1 MASTNSQLLEVS
13 NESELTL
20 VRQFELAINQGL
32 EAFNKKALELQ
43 NSSPTFR
50 DGSVTLE
57 EANAQGDPSK
67 NPDLQPAVSAIFG
80 EQLPYYLKKTTD
92 DEAKTMLREGRKLAS
107 LSAQL
112 PVSEH
117 MRFLR
122 ILGEEIQVIAEEME
136 ASILMETGKPDS
148 LCKVET
154 AKGLKWLAHAFKNAE
169 TQIDGF
175 RPMGVVQVIESFN
188 YPFAI
193 AMAGIVG
200 ALASGN
206 SLIIAGADKASAWLY
221 HFMDAAKKAI
231 DRFHLDENLVGKDF
245 AENYDKLK
253 HALIQ
258 FNIGITPRIT
268 RNANVVHFV
277 GSEATGM
284 KIKELRGNKRTII
297 EMGGP
302 NTVTVMGDAIQD
314 PAEAQKIIDMIYA
327 KVAPGAGQS
336 CSATRRVL
344 VQRGPAGRAFIE
356 GLKNKFENTDHHI
369 GNSADQKTQMGPVVD
384 RNSYTGMKDIQKL
397 AARAGFYCSGMEVDP
412 KAVPMAAHPNAQ
424 YAKPMFTVL
433 DPPLPDQ
440 ELFNETCKVTKTEYF
455 CPEVQGIEVD
465 DLDQAI
471 AWAKFID
478 PRSRLTGA
486 IFTKSIDDADKY
498 KKAVNVTNF
507 SHNKISSDASPD
519 GEHGHPD
526 LPFKVGGEHHYPQYC
541 SDKKRSVVKTQELEC
556 EMA

>member
-1 MASTNSQLLEVS
+1 MASSVIEEVS

-20 VRQFELAINQGL
+20 VQQFERVIDQGL

-50 DGSVTLE
+50 DGSVSLE
-57 EANAQGDPSK
+57 QASAQGDPAK
-67 NPDLQPAVSAIFG
+67 NPALQPSVSAVFG
-80 EQLPYYLKKTTD
+80 EPLPYYLKKTTD
-92 DEAKTMLREGRKLAS
+92 AEAKTMLRDGRKLAGM
-107 LSAQL
+107 SAQL

-122 ILGEEIQVIAEEME
+122 ILGEEIQAVAEEME
-136 ASILMETGKPDS
+136 ASILMETGKPDA

-169 TQIDGF
+169 TQIDGL
-175 RPMGVVQVIESFN
+175 RPMGVTQVIESFN

-231 DRFHLDENLVGKDF
+231 DRFHLDENLVGKEF
-245 AENYDKLK
+245 AENYDGLK
-253 HALIQ
+253 HALVQ

-277 GSEATGM
+277 GSEATGK

-302 NTVTVMGDAIQD
+302 NTITVMADAIQD
-314 PAEAQKIIDMIYA
+314 DEAQKFIDMIYA

-336 CSATRRVL
+336 CSSTRRVL
-344 VQRGPAGRAFIE
+344 VERGPAGRAFIE
-356 GLKNKFENTDHHI
+356 GLKKKFENTDHHI
-369 GNSADQKTQMGPVVD
+369 GNPAGQTTMMGPVVD
-384 RNSYTGMKDIQKL
+384 RNSFNGMRSIQEF
-397 AARAGFYCSGMEVDP
+397 AAEAGFYCSGMEVDP
-412 KAVPMAAHPNAQ
+412 EVVPMAAHPNAQ
-424 YAKPMFTVL
+424 YAKPMLTVL

-440 ELFNETCKVTKTEYF
+440 ELFNKACKITQTEYF
-455 CPEVQGIEVD
+455 GPEVQVIEVD

-471 AWAKFID
+471 AWARFID
-478 PRSRLTGA
+478 PESRLTGA
-486 IFTKSIDDADKY
+486 IITKNIDHAKKY
-498 KKAVNVTNF
+498 EQAVKVTNF
-507 SHNKISSDASPD
+507 GHNKIPSDASPD

-526 LPFKVGGEHHYPQYC
+526 MPFKVGGEHHYPQYC
-541 SDKKRSVVKTQELEC
+541 SDKKRTVVQPEEFALEV
-556 EMA
+556 A